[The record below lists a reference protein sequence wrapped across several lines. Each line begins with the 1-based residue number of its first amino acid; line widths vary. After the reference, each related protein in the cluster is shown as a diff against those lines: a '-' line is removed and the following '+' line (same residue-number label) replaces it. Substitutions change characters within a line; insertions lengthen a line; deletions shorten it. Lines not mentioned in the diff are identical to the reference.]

1 MSRHVVVVRR
11 LTDFPWQPEG
21 CQVVEARDYLDRP
34 EAFPNKTQVINL
46 SRSYVY
52 LGYGYYCSLLAE
64 ARQHRVI
71 PSVKTILELNQ
82 RAIYRQALPELD
94 EVLRK
99 RVARMTDPPEIGF
112 PLYIYFGKADD
123 RRFQKL
129 AQRIYDMFRCPVL
142 KVVIRRRESFHIQS
156 IQPVTVGELTPAQ
169 VPLFQAGLAAFTR
182 AAWRAPRARSLPRFS
197 LAILHDAKEALP
209 PSNERTL
216 QRFVRA
222 GESLG
227 LDVELIQKRDQA
239 RLTQFDALFIREST
253 ALHHHTFSF
262 AQRAEREGM
271 PVIDD
276 PTSILRCTNK
286 VYLAELLRINKV
298 PTPRTRVVSRRRLA
312 SLEGEIGY
320 PIVLKIPDGSFSRG
334 VFKVENRGQL
344 ETVADQLFEDSDLIL
359 AQEFMYTPFDWRV
372 GVLNGRAL
380 FVCQYHMA
388 SKHWQIIKRGSARDK
403 YGTFKTL
410 AVDEAPPE
418 VIAMAVRAAGLI
430 GDGLYGVD
438 LKQTERGVHVI
449 EVNDN
454 PNIDTGIEDYFLKD
468 DLYLQVMR
476 EFLRRLED
484 RNHGPV

>member
-1 MSRHVVVVRR
+1 MQNVLILLDHISIWKPYYP
-11 LTDFPWQPEG
+11 TESIITAS
-21 CQVVEARDYLDRP
+21 EYL
-34 EAFPNKTQVINL
+34 EQKSETTPNLVINL
-46 SRSYVY
+46 CGDITYNSE
-52 LGYGYYCSLLAE
+52 GYYCSLLAE

-82 RAIYRQALPELD
+82 RAIYRPALPELD
-94 EVLRK
+94 EALRK
-99 RVARMTDPPEIGF
+99 RVARMADPPEIGF
-112 PLYIYFGKADD
+112 PLYIYFGQADD

-142 KVVIRRRESFHIQS
+142 KVVVRRRESFHIQS
-156 IQPVTVGELTPAQ
+156 IQPVTVDELTPAQ
-169 VPLFQAGLAAFTR
+169 VPLFLAGLAAFTR

-239 RLTQFDALFIREST
+239 RLTHFDALFIRETT
-253 ALHHHTFSF
+253 ALHHHTFRF

-298 PTPRTRVVSRRRLA
+298 PTPRTRVISRRRLA

-344 ETVADQLFEDSDLIL
+344 ETVADQLFEESDLIL

-388 SKHWQIIKRGSARDK
+388 GKHWQIIKHGSVRDK

-410 AVDEAPPE
+410 AVDETPPE
-418 VIAMAVRAAGLI
+418 VIGMAVRAAGLI
-430 GDGLYGVD
+430 GNGLYGVD
-438 LKQTERGVHVI
+438 LKQTEQGVHVI

-454 PNIDTGIEDYFLKD
+454 PNIDVGIEDQFLKD

-476 EFLRRLED
+476 EFLRRLEG
-484 RNHGPV
+484 RNHSPA